1 LYDRQLLIAIQAS
14 LGHAPP
20 LLSPGAS
27 ANRGRIAMKEFRDRV
42 AVVTGGAS
50 GIGKALAKAFL
61 GEGMKVV
68 IADVEEPALKA
79 TCEELGGEVMGVV
92 TDVSDPAPVQ
102 ALADRVFETHGACH
116 ILCNNAGV
124 SAPNLDLW
132 ETEPSDFQWVH
143 GVNVAGVAHGVQAFV
158 PRMIES
164 GEEGYVLNTSS
175 GDGGISPLAQQVV
188 YASSKAAVSIMT
200 ECLGAQLVGR
210 GTNLRAAIFYPSGG
224 MLDTGIWTTK
234 RNRPKELAR
243 RNEVD
248 ASQETTFDDFM
259 EGARKAGFEMPVQDL
274 DELAQFVLDGIRNE
288 DFVIMIDRE
297 SMEATLVERAAKL
310 ARGECPI
317 ELEHMGLG

>member
-1 LYDRQLLIAIQAS
+1 
-14 LGHAPP
+14 
-20 LLSPGAS
+20 
-27 ANRGRIAMKEFRDRV
+27 MKEFRNRV

-50 GIGKALAKAFL
+50 GVGKALAKAFL

-68 IADVEEPALKA
+68 IADVEEPALKSTA
-79 TCEELGGEVMGVV
+79 EELGDGIMSVV
-92 TDVSDPAPVQ
+92 TDVSDGASVQ
-102 ALADRVFETHGACH
+102 ALADRVFEAHGACH

-124 SAPNLDLW
+124 AAPNLDLW

-143 GVNVAGVAHGVQAFV
+143 GVNVHGVAHGVQAFV

-164 GEEGYVLNTSS
+164 GEEGLVINTSS

-200 ECLGAQLVGR
+200 ECLAAQLVGR
-210 GTNLRAAIFYPSGG
+210 GTRLRASIFYPSGG
-224 MLDTGIWTTK
+224 MLNTGIWSTK

-243 RNEVD
+243 KTEV
-248 ASQETTFDDFM
+248 ASEQETTFDAFM
-259 EGARKAGFEMPVQDL
+259 EGAKKAGFEMPVQDL

-288 DFVIMIDRE
+288 DFVIMIGRE
-297 SMEATLVERAAKL
+297 TMEAQLNERAAKL

-317 ELEHMGLG
+317 ELQHMGLS